1 MNHTCKILTIGLVIF
16 AVFVMG
22 NCSRTNEPS
31 IDEGEEESST
41 ELTLDETYDKIRNGA
56 RLMLAYDA
64 QSNAFKGTV
73 ENTTTET
80 LKRVRV
86 EVHLSNGKELGP
98 TPPTDL
104 DPSEKIEVQL
114 SAESTGFDGWTAH
127 PEVGSGEHS
136 HGGEHGEHDSE
147 HGGEH
152 DREGEGEHDGEGEGE
167 HN

>member
-1 MNHTCKILTIGLVIF
+1 MNHTLRILTASLVMCF
-16 AVFVMG
+16 VFVMSS
-22 NCSRTNEPS
+22 CSRTNKPS

-41 ELTLDETYDKIRNGA
+41 ELALDETYDKIRNGA
-56 RLMLAYDA
+56 RLILAYDA
-64 QSNAFKGTV
+64 QSNSFKGTV
-73 ENTTTET
+73 ENTTAEN

-104 DPSEKIEVQL
+104 VPGEKIEVQL

-136 HGGEHGEHDSE
+136 HGDEHGD
-147 HGGEH
+147 EH

-167 HN
+167 HD